1 MQMSSNMHNSQ
12 GPNHSDNDLVTDKII
27 FLTKAVSEMVKKNRF
42 NDQIDDINNQIEF
55 FRKNMKR
62 FVQED
67 ELEATVEMLERKIK
81 ANKGTQSKPSFSG
94 TQETE
99 KKLKKLFK
107 EKQKQLRE

>member
-1 MQMSSNMHNSQ
+1 
-12 GPNHSDNDLVTDKII
+12 
-27 FLTKAVSEMVKKNRF
+27 
-42 NDQIDDINNQIEF
+42 
-55 FRKNMKR
+55 MKR